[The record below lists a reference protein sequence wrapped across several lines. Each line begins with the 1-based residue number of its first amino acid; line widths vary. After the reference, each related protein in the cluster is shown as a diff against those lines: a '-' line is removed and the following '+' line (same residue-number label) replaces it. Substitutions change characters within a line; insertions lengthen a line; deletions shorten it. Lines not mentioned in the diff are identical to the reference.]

1 MARPQRP
8 ARDIDPPSPAH
19 EWRGAL
25 WSPEQAPP
33 GALAS
38 AHPSQDQALAYARDL
53 STLYRAERQRAA
65 RFRLLVEMGKDLTAV
80 RALDALLEL
89 ALQRATAFRGHD
101 GGSVLLLRA
110 PEGPLEVCASLGV
123 AAAERGTVIEDL
135 TTSAAGQAL
144 RARRPLVLE
153 GYADEGGTPE
163 REYSKDIPSA
173 VCLPLVTPGGKPV
186 GVLALK
192 STTRALHLD
201 GDDLEALQLLASQLA
216 AAVESARL
224 NERLDRSL
232 DALLALHQAGQILGS
247 TLELDAIGGRLLHI
261 ATRVS
266 GLPVGVLS
274 LRSERERL
282 GVWQAVGSASLWR
295 WARQA
300 RAARAARRAALSRGA
315 PRMFALPP
323 PAGERT
329 PWTGWCLPLRVQHR
343 LVGVLEVF
351 GPETPA
357 REATAETLGNL
368 ANQGASALEN
378 ARLYRELAERERQL
392 QSLVGRLLVAQEEER
407 RRVAYDIHDGVAQV
421 AAGAYQH
428 LQAFA
433 SAYRPRSPEA
443 RGELER
449 SLALARRTV
458 GDARRV
464 IADLRP
470 TALDDFGL
478 ATALRLEVEALCAD
492 GWQATYQEA
501 LGAERLPPAVETA
514 LFRVTQEALTNV
526 RKHAGTTRVHVA
538 LRRQGRSVRLEVQD
552 WGRGFGPAVGRAGAG
567 PGERVGMSGMQER
580 VALLGGRCQV
590 RSRPG
595 AGTRVA
601 AEVPLPTLADG
612 DV

>member
-25 WSPEQAPP
+25 WSPEQVAP

-38 AHPSQDQALAYARDL
+38 EPPSQDQALAYARDL

-144 RARRPLVLE
+144 QARRPLVLE
-153 GYADEGGTPE
+153 GHAADEGTPD

-266 GLPVGVLS
+266 GLPLRVLS

-282 GVWQAVGSASLWR
+282 GV
-295 WARQA
+295 
-300 RAARAARRAALSRGA
+300 
-315 PRMFALPP
+315 
-323 PAGERT
+323 
-329 PWTGWCLPLRVQHR
+329 
-343 LVGVLEVF
+343 
-351 GPETPA
+351 
-357 REATAETLGNL
+357 
-368 ANQGASALEN
+368 
-378 ARLYRELAERERQL
+378 
-392 QSLVGRLLVAQEEER
+392 
-407 RRVAYDIHDGVAQV
+407 
-421 AAGAYQH
+421 
-428 LQAFA
+428 
-433 SAYRPRSPEA
+433 
-443 RGELER
+443 
-449 SLALARRTV
+449 
-458 GDARRV
+458 
-464 IADLRP
+464 
-470 TALDDFGL
+470 
-478 ATALRLEVEALCAD
+478 
-492 GWQATYQEA
+492 
-501 LGAERLPPAVETA
+501 
-514 LFRVTQEALTNV
+514 
-526 RKHAGTTRVHVA
+526 
-538 LRRQGRSVRLEVQD
+538 
-552 WGRGFGPAVGRAGAG
+552 
-567 PGERVGMSGMQER
+567 
-580 VALLGGRCQV
+580 
-590 RSRPG
+590 
-595 AGTRVA
+595 
-601 AEVPLPTLADG
+601 
-612 DV
+612 